1 MRRSAIESS
10 ACSSQAFF
18 QRSQSSKMSIGQILS
33 NAFVASLLLVLGTRP
48 LVSSQ
53 KDRQSHEEGTAPE
66 RPDTTDL
73 LKKVSDTYRDLKSYH
88 FQIHLLTEIQSESIW
103 KSLETDLDVSISG
116 PARSRI
122 VMSGALGELQS
133 FSDGNTTWT
142 FLPELKQY
150 RRRTG
155 PGATENPEPPTD
167 RASYL
172 AGVATGMVSQ
182 YGKLSE
188 QVRSAKV
195 LRKESLR
202 VGDRTVEC
210 WVVEADSDFPTED
223 QRTSRTYW
231 IDPTRFLVLKAIQS
245 TRYEAGADGGPLETR
260 ITTTFQQANTEGAFP
275 QTWFTF
281 DPPPGTKEVAEFR
294 FQAGGQGLI
303 GQEAEDFKLKD
314 LAGKEVHLKSLRGQ
328 VVLLNFWASW
338 CGPCRLEMP
347 VIEKLHQQFK
357 EKGLR
362 VFGIN
367 DEDIETI
374 REYVNEYEYTFP
386 SLIDEEQEIARLYG
400 IRGIPTMVVIDRKG
414 TISHYRVGLSREGEL
429 RLWLRKAGIE

>member
-1 MRRSAIESS
+1 
-10 ACSSQAFF
+10 
-18 QRSQSSKMSIGQILS
+18 MSFGKILS
-33 NAFVASLLLVLGTRP
+33 NALVASLLLGFGPKL

-53 KDRQSHEEGTAPE
+53 KDRQSHEVGTTPG
-66 RPDTTDL
+66 RPDALAL
-73 LKKVSDTYRDLKSYH
+73 LKKVSERYRNLKSYH
-88 FQIHLLTEIQSESIW
+88 FQIHLLTEIQSDSMW
-103 KSLETDLDVSISG
+103 KSLETDLDVSVSS

-122 VMSGALGELQS
+122 VMSGALGELQR
-133 FSDGNTTWT
+133 FSDGSTTWT

-155 PGATENPEPPTD
+155 RGATEDPEPPVD

-172 AGVATGMVSQ
+172 AGVATGVVSQ
-182 YGKLSE
+182 YEKLSE
-188 QVRSAKV
+188 RVRSAKV
-195 LRKESLR
+195 LRKESLA
-202 VGDRTVEC
+202 VGDKTVDC
-210 WVVEADSDFPTED
+210 WVVEADSDLATED
-223 QRTSRTYW
+223 QKTSRTYW
-231 IDPTRFLVLKAIQS
+231 IDPTRLLVLKAIQS

-260 ITTTFQQANTEGAFP
+260 ITTTFKQANTEETFP

-281 DPPPGTKEVAEFR
+281 DPPPGTKEVAQFR
-294 FQAGGQGLI
+294 GPRASGRDLI

-314 LAGKEVHLKSLRGQ
+314 LAGEEVHLKSLRGQ

-347 VIEKLHQQFK
+347 VIEKLYQQFR

-362 VFGIN
+362 VFGVN

-374 REYVNEYEYTFP
+374 REYLRKYEYTFP
-386 SLIDEEQEIARLYG
+386 TLIDEEQEIARLYSV
-400 IRGIPTMVVIDRKG
+400 RGIPTMVVIDRKG